1 MRCDFGVFISL
12 CIEGTYFSGYASVTQ
27 MELVTACHSRIRGS
41 IMEQIEWIEM
51 VLVQEAVVN
60 WESMDGVEEIGTRE
74 VYIGNTEERAFLS
87 RILFQDMEKPV
98 YIEVRLLREVDD
110 EQEDELEFRFENGVP
125 VIWQ

>member
-1 MRCDFGVFISL
+1 
-12 CIEGTYFSGYASVTQ
+12 
-27 MELVTACHSRIRGS
+27 
-41 IMEQIEWIEM
+41 MEQIEWVEM
-51 VLVQEAVVN
+51 ELVQEAVMN

-98 YIEVRLLREVDD
+98 YIEVRLLKEVDD
-110 EQEDELEFRFENGVP
+110 EQEYELEFRFENGVP

>member
-1 MRCDFGVFISL
+1 
-12 CIEGTYFSGYASVTQ
+12 
-27 MELVTACHSRIRGS
+27 
-41 IMEQIEWIEM
+41 MEQIEWIEM

-98 YIEVRLLREVDD
+98 YIEVRLLREVDG